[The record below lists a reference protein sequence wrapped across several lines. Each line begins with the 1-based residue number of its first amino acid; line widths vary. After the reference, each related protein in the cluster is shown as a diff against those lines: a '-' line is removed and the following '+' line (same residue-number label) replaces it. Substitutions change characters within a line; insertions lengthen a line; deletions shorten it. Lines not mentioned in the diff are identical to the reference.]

1 MKGSRIHGIVRELRN
16 ENIDIINWTNNTQL
30 LIQRA
35 LTPARINQMEM
46 DADKSHVNV
55 YLDPDQVSLA
65 IGKKGTNIKLAQ
77 DLTGYSIDVYRDV
90 QEVAGAEFDFDL
102 VEFAD
107 EIDDWVIDAFKK
119 VGFDT
124 ALQVLEHS
132 VEELERRTD
141 LEVETIKEVQAILRT
156 EFDRQQEEAEA
167 ADSGDENVAVSE
179 EAGAEEAPAE
189 AEANSEGNATAE

>member
-35 LTPARINQMEM
+35 LTPARINHM
-46 DADKSHVNV
+46 DMDNEKNHVNV

-77 DLTGYSIDVYRDV
+77 DLTGYTIDVYRDV

-102 VEFAD
+102 SEFSD
-107 EIDDWVIDAFKK
+107 EIDEWVIDAFKK

-124 ALQVLEHS
+124 ALSVLEHS

-141 LEVETIKEVQAILRT
+141 LEVETIKEVQDILRH
-156 EFDRQQEEAEA
+156 EFDQQEQEA
-167 ADSGDENVAVSE
+167 
-179 EAGAEEAPAE
+179 
-189 AEANSEGNATAE
+189 SEGGTEENADATAATEAKSEGDATAE